1 MTDAQLLT
9 LAIAII
15 VLPLSLLIFSNSRVT
30 DAKETLRA
38 EIRAEFAKFE
48 LHMDSRFNQVH
59 EEIRPLTGKVIEI
72 DNRLSRIEDRIGPP
86 R

>member
-15 VLPLSLLIFSNSRVT
+15 VPLSLLIYSNSCVT
-30 DAKETLRA
+30 DAKETLPA
-38 EIRAEFAKFE
+38 EIRAEFAKFK

-59 EEIRPLTGKVIEI
+59 EEIRLLTGKVIEI